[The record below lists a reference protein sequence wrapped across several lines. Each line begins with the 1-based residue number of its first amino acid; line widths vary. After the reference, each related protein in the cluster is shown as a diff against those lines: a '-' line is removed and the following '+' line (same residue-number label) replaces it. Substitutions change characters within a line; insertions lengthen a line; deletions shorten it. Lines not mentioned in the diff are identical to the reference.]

1 MASEYDRETAHRPM
15 HKSSQKS
22 PQYSSGGR
30 YEARYRDRGHRSG
43 YQSNKRMNEGVYRED
58 SPGNQRRRYNS
69 NTTASASNRKS
80 SHGQKQQSMVLT
92 GANTAMT
99 SYQSETMYIY
109 DATLGKYRTSQQNAR
124 MESMKNDVRI
134 SLSLSLSL
142 SIFFQ
147 SRLRYARSFSLYFA
161 LYVHETIRYAS
172 AHIYARSVW
181 SVSPII
187 TLRCERTLELKT
199 EV

>member
-1 MASEYDRETAHRPM
+1 MTYSKSSNRERDDLLKIQQQRENEMASEYDRETAHRPM

-22 PQYSSGGR
+22 PQYSSGVR

-124 MESMKNDVRI
+124 VESMKNDVRI
-134 SLSLSLSL
+134 SLSLSLYFFFPVSSALRAFIL
-142 SIFFQ
+142 SVF
-147 SRLRYARSFSLYFA
+147 RSIRTRDY
-161 LYVHETIRYAS
+161 TI
-172 AHIYARSVW
+172 
-181 SVSPII
+181 
-187 TLRCERTLELKT
+187 C
-199 EV
+199 

>member
-142 SIFFQ
+142 FFF
-147 SRLRYARSFSLYFA
+147 STLVCVTRVHSLCISLYTYTR
-161 LYVHETIRYAS
+161 LYDMLV
-172 AHIYARSVW
+172 HIYTHVAYG
-181 SVSPII
+181 VSRP
-187 TLRCERTLELKT
+187 
-199 EV
+199 